1 MLLVRLLLFLALAAI
16 GVAGLLFLYT
26 RDRRY
31 LRFVGQVIK
40 FTLILAVIVLLF
52 FAFERLVGPML

>member
-1 MLLVRLLLFLALAAI
+1 MALAAI

-40 FTLILAVIVLLF
+40 FTLILAVVVLLF